1 MESIWTSTSASIV
14 VDKVVGYCVDQLKM
28 LQLLR
33 DHICKNTVRING
45 QSYTQSKGI
54 PQGSILSP
62 ILCSLFYGDFDREH
76 LSDFMSDPESLLVRF
91 IDDMLFV
98 STSYSTATQFLE
110 LMLPGFAEYG
120 IEICLHKVAT
130 NFYHPLVCQKLDS
143 TKAFPW
149 CGLLIDTD
157 TLEVA
162 ADHTRSYG
170 TCTGCHFFV
179 VLLIIIDLANTL
191 TISRANRLVE
201 AFLRQIKMYPVRF
214 QLFADV

>member
-1 MESIWTSTSASIV
+1 MFKRFAVPSCHLTTTENFLAGASASIV

-33 DHICKNTVRING
+33 DHICKNTVRIDG
-45 QSYTQSKGI
+45 QSYVQSKGI

-62 ILCSLFYGDFDREH
+62 ILCSLFYGDFDRKH
-76 LSDFMSDPESLLVRF
+76 LSSFMNDPESLLVRF

-149 CGLLIDTD
+149 CGLLINTD

-162 ADHTRSYG
+162 ADHTRSFG
-170 TCTGCHFFV
+170 TCTECHFILFSH
-179 VLLIIIDLANTL
+179 D
-191 TISRANRLVE
+191 
-201 AFLRQIKMYPVRF
+201 RF
-214 QLFADV
+214 GQYFDDQQNE